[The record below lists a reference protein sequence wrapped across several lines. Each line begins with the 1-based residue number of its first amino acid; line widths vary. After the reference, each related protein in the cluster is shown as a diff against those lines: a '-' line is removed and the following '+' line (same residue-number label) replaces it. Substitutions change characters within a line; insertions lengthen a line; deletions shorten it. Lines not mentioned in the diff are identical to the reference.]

1 MTLLLRDKG
10 WYDDPPSNSMLRLE
24 PACAWMTAG
33 VTGID
38 QRHAYLPCLH
48 KDLLRNSIK
57 KWIDLHFYPP
67 CAAPDPDDEMIVIDL
82 MENFVAFVWA
92 DYTANHK
99 PVIPALTNVG
109 RFIFTYIWR
118 KQHSLMR

>member
-1 MTLLLRDKG
+1 MFPVSCGVFPASWCFRPVSCVRAVLLNV
-10 WYDDPPSNSMLRLE
+10 Y
-24 PACAWMTAG
+24 
-33 VTGID
+33 
-38 QRHAYLPCLH
+38 
-48 KDLLRNSIK
+48 LLRNSIK
-57 KWIDLHFYPP
+57 KWIDLHFYPS
-67 CAAPDPDDEMIVIDL
+67 CAAPDPDDDMIVIDL

-118 KQHSLMR
+118 MQHSLMR